1 MSGQSYSVYRLV
13 NLYEKMEKMCVAQ
26 LARKG
31 TCGLHEGGMIM
42 IVQANPRLKQPRPA
56 VLGIASG
63 IFLLTGFGAA
73 WAS

>member
-1 MSGQSYSVYRLV
+1 
-13 NLYEKMEKMCVAQ
+13 
-26 LARKG
+26 
-31 TCGLHEGGMIM
+31 MIM